1 MTKEQ
6 FLALLDRQSRYPE
19 SLSSRIQDAK
29 KQLIESGVPEA
40 EINELLH
47 DVRLRKGFYKP
58 KTAATQTML
67 NVPFAEKDRAR
78 ALGAR
83 WSANQRR
90 WFVDAGADLN
100 RFEKWL

>member
-1 MTKEQ
+1 MTKEK

-19 SLSSRIQDAK
+19 NLSGLIQNAK
-29 KQLIESGVPEA
+29 KQLIEAGVSDS
-40 EINELLH
+40 EINELVH
-47 DVRLRKGFYKP
+47 DERLRKGLYKP
-58 KTAATQTML
+58 KTAATQTMI
-67 NVPFAEKDRAR
+67 NVSFEDKDKVKAM
-78 ALGAR
+78 GSR

>member
-6 FLALLDRQSRYPE
+6 FLALLDRQSKYPE
-19 SLSSRIQDAK
+19 NLSSLIQNAK
-29 KQLIESGVPEA
+29 KQLAEAGVSEA
-40 EINELLH
+40 DINELVH
-47 DVRLRKGFYKP
+47 DARLRKGFYKP

-67 NVPFAEKDRAR
+67 NVPFEDKDKVKAM
-78 ALGAR
+78 GAR